1 MKKSA
6 IWNMKAP
13 CRKTFCFTVGLQS
26 VRAQVGTEA
35 VVTQLSLTFGKAETA
50 HGQAETREDSKKFG
64 RRKQILGSK
73 VKQKEEGYN
82 TDPAL

>member
-50 HGQAETREDSKKFG
+50 HGQAETGEDSKKFG
-64 RRKQILGSK
+64 RRKTNSRFKGKTKGRGI
-73 VKQKEEGYN
+73 
-82 TDPAL
+82 